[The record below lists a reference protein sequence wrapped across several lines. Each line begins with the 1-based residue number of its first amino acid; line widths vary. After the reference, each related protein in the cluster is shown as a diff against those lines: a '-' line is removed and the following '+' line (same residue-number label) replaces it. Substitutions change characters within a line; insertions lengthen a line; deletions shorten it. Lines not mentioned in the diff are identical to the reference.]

1 MGRLRER
8 LARLEAGVSEQ
19 DELETI
25 TWADGA
31 TLTLPRR
38 RITEILLK
46 ASTGRSS
53 LPISPAL
60 PDACLDDVI
69 LWSS

>member
-53 LPISPAL
+53 FPVWMKGP
-60 PDACLDDVI
+60 PTWDDGDPH
-69 LWSS
+69 